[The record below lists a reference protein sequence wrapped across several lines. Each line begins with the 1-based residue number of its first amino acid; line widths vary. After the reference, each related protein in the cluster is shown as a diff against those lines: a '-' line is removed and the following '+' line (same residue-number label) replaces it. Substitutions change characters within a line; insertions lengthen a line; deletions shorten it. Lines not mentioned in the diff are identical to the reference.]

1 MHPFVKALQEHFH
14 SSQKSGKSRTDG
26 TLYEKSLPIYWYSNA

>member
-1 MHPFVKALQEHFH
+1 MHPFVKALQEHFIG
-14 SSQKSGKSRTDG
+14 SQNPKSRTDG